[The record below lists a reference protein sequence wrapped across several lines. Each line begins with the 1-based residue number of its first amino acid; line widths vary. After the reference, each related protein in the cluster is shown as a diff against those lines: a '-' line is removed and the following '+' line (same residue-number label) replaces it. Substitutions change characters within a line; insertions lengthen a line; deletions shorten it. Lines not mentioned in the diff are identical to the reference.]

1 VAVFQLSGSRTD
13 FQLAR
18 DAVGLVDE
26 KRRAAL
32 LKGTDGMATRA
43 TISPLVMADVLVAS
57 RRRCCLCF
65 ALSNDAGEK
74 KGQVAHLDR
83 DSSNSSRDNLVYL
96 CLDHHDQYDSR
107 TSQAKGLNID
117 EVKQYRSQL
126 QRYVAKAL
134 PPSDAEIAGALL
146 ASLDR
151 PAFRTP
157 FKQESSLPRFRMA
170 IAETIAAING
180 GKSPGEASLLSKSDV
195 HDRAIRLALDTILE
209 KLVAL
214 RSSFDDLQRNGE
226 IKPCGCQ
233 DPDCPVFMLS
243 DSAVREMDRRR
254 SALLAAAQAI
264 SSAVPGHFYNLD

>member
-1 VAVFQLSGSRTD
+1 
-13 FQLAR
+13 
-18 DAVGLVDE
+18 
-26 KRRAAL
+26 
-32 LKGTDGMATRA
+32 MATRSA
-43 TISPLVMADVLVAS
+43 ISPQVIADVLVAS

-83 DSSNSSRDNLVYL
+83 DSSNSARDNLVFL

-107 TSQAKGLNID
+107 TSQAKGLTID

-134 PPSDAEIAGALL
+134 PLSDAEIAGALL

-157 FKQESSLPRFRMA
+157 FQQESSLPRFRMA
-170 IAETIAAING
+170 IVETIAAING
-180 GKSPGEASLLSKSDV
+180 DRSPGVASSLSKSDV
-195 HDRAIRLALDTILE
+195 HDAAIRSALDTIVE

-214 RSSFDDLQRNGE
+214 RSSFDDLQREGE
-226 IKPCGCQ
+226 IKPCDCQ
-233 DPDCPVFMLS
+233 EPDCPVLMLS
-243 DSAVREMDRRR
+243 ETAVREMDRRR
-254 SALLAAAQAI
+254 SALLAAAHAV
-264 SSAVPGHFYNLD
+264 SAASPERFYNLD

>member
-1 VAVFQLSGSRTD
+1 
-13 FQLAR
+13 
-18 DAVGLVDE
+18 
-26 KRRAAL
+26 
-32 LKGTDGMATRA
+32 MAPRA
-43 TISPLVMADVLVAS
+43 TISPQVIADVLVAS

-83 DSSNSSRDNLVYL
+83 DSSNSARDNLVFL

-107 TSQAKGLNID
+107 TSQAKGLTID
-117 EVKQYRSQL
+117 EVRQYRNQL

-134 PPSDAEIAGALL
+134 PLSDAEIAGASL

-157 FKQESSLPRFRMA
+157 FQQESSLPRFRLA
-170 IAETIAAING
+170 IIETIAAING
-180 GKSPGEASLLSKSDV
+180 DRLPGAASSLSRSDV
-195 HDRAIRLALDTILE
+195 HDAAIRSALDTIVE

-214 RSSFDDLQRNGE
+214 RSSFDDLQREGE

-233 DPDCPVFMLS
+233 EPDCPVFMLS
-243 DSAVREMDRRR
+243 ETAVREMDRRR
-254 SALLAAAQAI
+254 SALLAAAHAV
-264 SSAVPGHFYNLD
+264 SAAFPERFYNLD